1 MKKYNYDKGE
11 QLVTH
16 LMLISNLTDSSFLK
30 YVAHKISAST
40 KSSDISLDSFSDNS
54 MDRQVDFK
62 SDKANGA
69 SDRMDIPISYNE
81 NKNYMKTHLSI
92 NSDYEFS

>member
-1 MKKYNYDKGE
+1 
-11 QLVTH
+11 
-16 LMLISNLTDSSFLK
+16 
-30 YVAHKISAST
+30 
-40 KSSDISLDSFSDNS
+40 

-69 SDRMDIPISYNE
+69 SDRMDIPMSYNE